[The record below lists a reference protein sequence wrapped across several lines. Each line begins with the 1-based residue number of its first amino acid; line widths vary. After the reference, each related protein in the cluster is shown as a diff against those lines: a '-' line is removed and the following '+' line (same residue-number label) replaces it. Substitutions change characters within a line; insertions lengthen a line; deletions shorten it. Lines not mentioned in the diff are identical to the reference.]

1 MSATWTIRLT
11 ALPLLAAVLTAAGCG
26 KELVVGGER
35 DVEVTGTAG
44 GAQPD
49 RASAPT
55 DAGGA
60 LGARETLPLTGGTVA
75 FTARAQLLTAAGTA
89 HPPGAPIGTATVRV
103 DGADTVRV
111 VAFRTSAGQ
120 TYRTVRLTF
129 TTVQAQVTGLVVG
142 GVEVSGTVTVAVPPG
157 GLVVERPV
165 LVQPGRAPLEVLVEL
180 NAATWLSAADPGTR
194 VVPAAAFR
202 DAVEV
207 RVR

>member
-35 DVEVTGTAG
+35 DVEVTGTGG

-49 RASAPT
+49 RASVAT
-55 DAGGA
+55 NAA
-60 LGARETLPLTGGTVA
+60 GARGSREALPLTGGTVA
-75 FTARAQLLTAAGTA
+75 FTARAQLLNATGAAF
-89 HPPGAPIGTATVRV
+89 PPGAPTGSATVRV

-129 TTVQAQVTGLVVG
+129 TAVEAQVTGLVVG
-142 GVEVSGTVTVAVPPG
+142 GVEVTGTVSVAIPPG
-157 GLVVERPV
+157 GLVVERSV
-165 LVQPGRAPLEVLVEL
+165 LVQPGREPLSLLVEL
-180 NAATWLSAADPGTR
+180 NAAAWLSAADAGTR
-194 VVPAAAFR
+194 IVPAAAFR